1 MKPAPFDYAA
11 PTDLS
16 DAVALLAER
25 PATTTV
31 LAGGQSLL
39 IDLHFRLHRPA
50 LLVDINNVSALAG
63 IAVDGDGLRVGAL
76 ARHRAFET
84 PDVAP
89 GPLGRLLNRISP
101 FIAHPPIRA
110 RGTMAGSLVF
120 AYPGGEWCTMAVA
133 LDAAIELTGPA
144 GSRTVAA
151 GDFFFGPEEGPLPP
165 GGFLFIGQKKTAR
178 QPDEILTS
186 VRLPLLPGPDAEA
199 DAVGVG
205 FCEQRRGHTGFAQV
219 CVVAVLT
226 TSNGVISGARLGL
239 GNAADRPLRAHD
251 AEACLLG
258 QPPGQ
263 RVFARAA
270 ELAMAAA
277 VPVAEPYAGVEYK
290 RHTVGVLV
298 RRALTLA
305 YEDAEDQHRP
315 RGVRREEHDDS
326 QRTGRR

>member
-1 MKPAPFDYAA
+1 MKPAPFDYVA

-16 DAVALLAER
+16 DAVARLAER
-25 PATTTV
+25 PETTTV

-50 LLVDINNVSALAG
+50 LLVDINNVPALAA
-63 IAVDGDGLRVGAL
+63 ITVDGDALRVGAL

-84 PDVAP
+84 PSVAP
-89 GPLGRLLNRISP
+89 GALGRLLSRISP

-144 GSRTVAA
+144 GRRTVAA
-151 GDFFFGPEEGPLPP
+151 GDFFFGPEEGPVPP

-186 VRLPLLPGPDAEA
+186 VRLPLLPWPDAEA

-219 CVVAVLT
+219 CAVAVLT
-226 TSNGVISGARLGL
+226 LRNGVISGARLGL

-251 AEACLLG
+251 AEAYLLG
-258 QPPGQ
+258 REPGQ

-290 RHTVGVLV
+290 RHAVGVLV
-298 RRALTLA
+298 RRALTQA
-305 YEDAEDQHRP
+305 HEDGNDQHGP
-315 RGVRREEHDDS
+315 RGERRAGHDDN
-326 QRTGRR
+326 QRTGER